1 MPSSKLETSKRL
13 IYIFRIC
20 LSLFISFSIIKTKT
34 LLKILRDLFKILY
47 ALKKKT
53 ICFPVTDSRYKSKLP
68 LKDVKRFF

>member
-13 IYIFRIC
+13 IYIFRTC
-20 LSLFISFSIIKTKT
+20 LSLFIPFSIIKTKT

-47 ALKKKT
+47 ALKKM